1 MGPKG
6 FSVSYTRDAPA
17 GSALEPANDPKQE
30 AKQEAKKP
38 NPMAAFTDST
48 AMPTGAMRR
57 MDRENGE
64 SFIMYGYFVPL
75 AANLTRHFVMFARSS
90 DKVRR
95 PGLTDVHAASKT
107 MVSCALLC
115 PYTTPVC
122 TTSCFVPQSCMCACA
137 VMITS
142 LTHRIMNPRC

>member
-17 GSALEPANDPKQE
+17 GSALEPANDPKKE

-90 DKVRR
+90 DKVRC
-95 PGLTDVHAASKT
+95 PGLTDVHAASKL
-107 MVSCALLC
+107 MVSCALVC
-115 PYTTPVC
+115 PYTMPVF
-122 TTSCFVPQSCMCACA
+122 TRPLALYRNVAC
-137 VMITS
+137 V
-142 LTHRIMNPRC
+142 LVRF